1 MEEGVHTH
9 YAFRF
14 SATLQEA
21 AIKGCQIFGTC
32 FSSKHPIERAW
43 LLRGTPDREALA
55 SQKGWSSKYQICKSP
70 QNTGENGIFILVSNL
85 WSPQSSNDYHQK
97 YHKCNFMC
105 ELSLQPE
112 TMGMLLKVFGF
123 PRKKSTVKRLSI
135 P

>member
-32 FSSKHPIERAW
+32 FSSKHPIEPAW

-55 SQKGWSSKYQICKSP
+55 SQKRWSSKYQICKSP
-70 QNTGENGIFILVSNL
+70 PKQGGEWYFHPCIQFVEHSAF
-85 WSPQSSNDYHQK
+85 Q
-97 YHKCNFMC
+97 
-105 ELSLQPE
+105 
-112 TMGMLLKVFGF
+112 
-123 PRKKSTVKRLSI
+123 
-135 P
+135 